1 MTDREKSEPGFL
13 EPGFL
18 ERWSRKKIEAER
30 EAAVPA
36 PAPMEPATTDVAETP
51 APVQGAAKT
60 EFDLAKLPSLD
71 SIVAGT
77 DIRAFL
83 SPGVPKDIAR
93 AALRRAWTAD
103 PAIRDFKGLAENDW
117 DFTDPTAMPGFGAL
131 PLGFDV
137 KKLVA
142 QIFGDEDKPAAP
154 SPIAAASSE
163 AAPQPEPMPA
173 SSIAAEPLSSLPQ
186 MAEAELVHRTDDPA
200 AQHRVA
206 DDGSEE
212 DAPPRPTHGGALP
225 R

>member
-1 MTDREKSEPGFL
+1 MTDREKSKPGFL

-30 EAAVPA
+30 ETAA
-36 PAPMEPATTDVAETP
+36 PADAAGETSAPIDEAT
-51 APVQGAAKT
+51 KI

-103 PAIRDFKGLAENDW
+103 PAIRDFKGFAENDW
-117 DFTDPTAMPGFGAL
+117 DFTDPAAMPGFGAL
-131 PLGFDV
+131 PAGFDV

-142 QIFGDEDKPAAP
+142 QIFGDEDKPPA
-154 SPIAAASSE
+154 SPAAAADTSKAVPQLEPAPVSST
-163 AAPQPEPMPA
+163 AP
-173 SSIAAEPLSSLPQ
+173 EPLSGPAQ
-186 MAEAELVHRTDDPA
+186 MAEANSVHHTEDPA
-200 AQHRVA
+200 AQHSVA
-206 DDGSEE
+206 SDDLEVN
-212 DAPPRPTHGGALP
+212 APRHTHGGALP